1 MFLAI
6 FFFFVGDGSTSCW
19 TCDDR
24 GRRER
29 WKKIK
34 VEGVDDSVT
43 TWLMSQCLEQGGG
56 RGGGVVVVVGVKM
69 LRWSWQCK
77 RWDGAM
83 LGAGGRGVGWEG
95 SFTGVPP
102 HWPASGCSFPRTPR
116 FHPPPTSPSIF
127 SFTPFSPF
135 FYRCPFF
142 PLFFLILS
150 LEADNKRRSW
160 WQTEEWVCE
169 ATRRVARS
177 IHFRKPPLCLAF
189 PREKETV
196 KDIYP
201 ILFFFFCLR
210 GRSCEVGGRMG
221 DGVEGVGADGGVFRY
236 MTGKND
242 MGMFSILLC

>member
-1 MFLAI
+1 MQALGWSNAR
-6 FFFFVGDGSTSCW
+6 CW
-19 TCDDR
+19 
-24 GRRER
+24 GE
-29 WKKIK
+29 
-34 VEGVDDSVT
+34 
-43 TWLMSQCLEQGGG
+43 GG
-56 RGGGVVVVVGVKM
+56 RV
-69 LRWSWQCK
+69 
-77 RWDGAM
+77 
-83 LGAGGRGVGWEG
+83 RGEFYRRPTSLTCVWLQLPADT
-95 SFTGVPP
+95 SF
-102 HWPASGCSFPRTPR
+102 S
-116 FHPPPTSPSIF
+116 PPPTSPSIF